1 MTRLFPSPTEPVIPV
16 QFANELLLSPPLS
29 LPTPLCPRCSL
40 LVPSRRRAQ
49 SRSSVVPPLPKF
61 PFDRFRPPAIPLSKQ
76 RRQNAHRAVG
86 CPCIQQA
93 SERPGFHPHRVVKRW
108 REGGREAL
116 YLSAIYSRGGS
127 DRGWKSDRGRVGLY
141 KEMAVDIVNSRGR
154 EREEWRGDPPCLSLI
169 RRELKV
175 QCLPLSNANW
185 STCAC

>member
-1 MTRLFPSPTEPVIPV
+1 MYKILVEALYLILMYTSIATLLIICCAAITKIP
-16 QFANELLLSPPLS
+16 L
-29 LPTPLCPRCSL
+29 
-40 LVPSRRRAQ
+40 
-49 SRSSVVPPLPKF
+49 RSIS
-61 PFDRFRPPAIPLSKQ
+61 PAIPLSKQ
-76 RRQNAHRAVG
+76 RRRQNAHRAVG

-93 SERPGFHPHRVVKRW
+93 SERPGFHLHRVVKRW